1 MPSGFISLWP
11 VLPFVQENACCLR
24 NCSHII
30 IMFCM
35 VGDALGVIAAARA
48 VCEKNRGPHPEEPE
62 ATA

>member
-1 MPSGFISLWP
+1 
-11 VLPFVQENACCLR
+11 
-24 NCSHII
+24 
-30 IMFCM
+30 MFCM